1 MKKIISTLTL
11 IILTLLI
18 IIGCSNRGV
27 IKHNYTYK
35 GENEFWAAEYKVD
48 GEEIFTKNDGKT
60 KYDSNYNET
69 FTVTYK
75 KDKSK
80 LDSLKHI
87 EISYKSSISGGKI
100 THEYDDNSAE
110 EKGTYTMK
118 SKSTGGAVEK
128 EDEVIEVTINLDG
141 KIETI
146 KLKNE

>member
-1 MKKIISTLTL
+1 MRKIISTLTL
-11 IILTLLI
+11 AILTLLI
-18 IIGCSNRGV
+18 ITACSNKDV

-35 GENEFWAAEYKVD
+35 GENEFWTAEYKVD
-48 GEEIFTKNDGKT
+48 GEETFTKSDGKT

-87 EISYKSSISGGKI
+87 EISYKSSVSEGQIN
-100 THEYDDNSAE
+100 HDYDDNSTE
-110 EKGTYTMK
+110 DKGTYTMK